1 MIATRDLGIRSDS
14 GRTIPD
20 LTGRPFG
27 HAVVLAYAGH
37 SDTGSQWLCL
47 CNCGASFVAAAGPL
61 RAGRRKSCGCMA
73 NAVKPKPRH
82 GYHGT
87 RTYRIWMAMHSR
99 CRYPSQDGFQN
110 YGGRGVTVCERWA
123 EFAAFLADMGECPD
137 GYSID
142 RIDNDRG
149 YEPGNCR
156 WASRAEQNRN
166 RRGIVWYEVNG
177 VRMCERDASVAL
189 GLKPNAFA
197 ARRARGLPL
206 PAAAKRVG

>member
-1 MIATRDLGIRSDS
+1 MIAMTEPMLQSDN

-27 HAVVLAYAGH
+27 RAVVLAYAGH
-37 SDTGSQWLCL
+37 GSTGSQWLCL
-47 CNCGASFVAAAGPL
+47 CNCGASFVAAASPL
-61 RAGRRKSCGCMA
+61 RAGRRKSCGCVA
-73 NAVKPKPRH
+73 NTVKPKPRH
-82 GYHGT
+82 GHHGT

-99 CRYPSQDGFQN
+99 CRYPSQDGFKN

-123 EFAAFLADMGECPD
+123 EFPAFLADMGECPN

-156 WASRAEQNRN
+156 WASRIEQNLN
-166 RRGIVWYEVNG
+166 RRGIVWYEVG
-177 VRMCERDASVAL
+177 GKRLCERDAARAL
-189 GLKPNAFA
+189 GVAPTTLWK
-197 ARRARGLPL
+197 RRANGAPL
-206 PAAAKRVG
+206 PAGVRLL